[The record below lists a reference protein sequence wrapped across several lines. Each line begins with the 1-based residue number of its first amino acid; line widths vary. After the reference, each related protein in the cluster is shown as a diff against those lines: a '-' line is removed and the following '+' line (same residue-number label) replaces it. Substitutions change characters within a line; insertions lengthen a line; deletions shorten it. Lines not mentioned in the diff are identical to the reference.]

1 MAIIKKYPLGSDIT
15 IMNASYHKSVKDE
28 LTQKWNK
35 DYINIVYKD
44 NKTGKK
50 DHQIIYEPDYIYYK
64 LKDGVHTTQLPHL
77 YVPEAVSRS
86 RYLHILWHR

>member
-64 LKDGVHTTQLPHL
+64 LKDGVHITDYTQF
-77 YVPEAVSRS
+77 YVPKNAVRPITCK
-86 RYLHILWHR
+86 YNY

>member
-44 NKTGKK
+44 NKTGKMLRVLILNLFMIIK
-50 DHQIIYEPDYIYYK
+50 QVRKIIRLFMNLIIYI
-64 LKDGVHTTQLPHL
+64 
-77 YVPEAVSRS
+77 
-86 RYLHILWHR
+86 IN